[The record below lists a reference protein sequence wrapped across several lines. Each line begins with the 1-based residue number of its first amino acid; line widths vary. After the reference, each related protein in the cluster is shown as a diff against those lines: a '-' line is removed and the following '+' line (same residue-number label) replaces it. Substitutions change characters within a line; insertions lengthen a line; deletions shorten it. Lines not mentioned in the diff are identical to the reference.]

1 MKTFLKLALLLALTV
16 YLIFAFVR
24 LAGGGDDTKCKAV
37 DITIVDSTHAG
48 FITTAEVRRLLSK
61 AGLAPVGKR
70 MEDIDGKRIEQVL
83 VKNAFVK
90 HVTCYKTPGGRVK
103 IHLSQRLPLLRVMAD
118 NGEDYYLDA
127 EGNAMKPEGYH
138 ADLIVATGRISRD
151 YARRKLAC
159 LARQFHSNP
168 FAADL
173 VVQVGVAPD
182 STVTLVPRVGC
193 RLIRYGKLDSLNMD
207 RKFSNLKAFYAK
219 VLPEVGWNTYREIS
233 LEYADQIICK
243 KK

>member
-1 MKTFLKLALLLALTV
+1 MKTFLKLALLLALTA

-24 LAGGGDDTKCKAV
+24 LAGGGDDTKCAAV
-37 DITIVDSTHAG
+37 DVTIVDSAHAG
-48 FITTAEVRRLLSK
+48 FITPAEVKRILAK
-61 AGLAPVGKR
+61 AGLDPVGKR
-70 MEDIDGKRIEQVL
+70 MEDIDGHRMEEEL
-83 VKNAFVK
+83 LKNSFVRN
-90 HVTCYKTPGGRVK
+90 VTCYKTPGGRVN

-127 EGNAMKPEGYH
+127 EGKPMKPDGYH

-151 YARRKLAC
+151 FARRKLVW
-159 LARQFHSNP
+159 LARQFHNNP

-173 VVQVGVAPD
+173 VVQVGVAAD
-182 STVTLVPRVGC
+182 SSVTLVPRVGC
-193 RLIRYGKLDSLNMD
+193 KLIRYGKLDSLNMD